1 MKYPCFAG
9 TLDMEWPIRIDHYDL
24 SPVGNVHYFAKIIPA
39 ILSMQ
44 KLVKPWLMSE
54 EFVRKRLE
62 TKLSYR

>member
-44 KLVKPWLMSE
+44 KLVKP
-54 EFVRKRLE
+54 
-62 TKLSYR
+62 